1 MLQIAKGSELCYN
14 TQKIRDF
21 TMTKQHKCSGH
32 TLPLVIW
39 PDKRLKQKS
48 EPVKVVDD
56 ALRAELDEMV
66 HATIHNEGVGLS
78 GVQVGIMKN
87 IFVVDVDYCISRYPE
102 SATDNPEMKE
112 IYSMINAEIIEA
124 SKEKASYQEGCLS
137 LPGLDFPQVERPA
150 VVKVKY
156 LDYNGK
162 EQVATVKGLLSSCI
176 QHEMDH
182 CEGVLVLDH
191 LTPLKRQMQIKKIE
205 KCVKNMMNNN

>member
-1 MLQIAKGSELCYN
+1 MWI
-14 TQKIRDF
+14 I
-21 TMTKQHKCSGH
+21 
-32 TLPLVIW
+32 
-39 PDKRLKQKS
+39 
-48 EPVKVVDD
+48 
-56 ALRAELDEMV
+56 
-66 HATIHNEGVGLS
+66 
-78 GVQVGIMKN
+78 
-87 IFVVDVDYCISRYPE
+87 
-102 SATDNPEMKE
+102 ATDNPEMKE

-162 EQVATVKGLLSSCI
+162 EQVATVKGLLASCI

-205 KCVKNMMNNN
+205 KCVKNMMNNG